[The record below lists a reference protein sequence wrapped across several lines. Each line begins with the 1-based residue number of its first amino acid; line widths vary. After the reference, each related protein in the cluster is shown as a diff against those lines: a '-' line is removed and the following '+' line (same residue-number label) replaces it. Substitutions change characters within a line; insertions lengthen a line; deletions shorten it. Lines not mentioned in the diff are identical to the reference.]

1 MPIIGGISELQLL
14 RIHCAFLLQYSP
26 TPPALPI
33 HSDTSRYRD
42 SVHLY
47 EEFSCACCYQDI
59 IQRGYKMNTGQT
71 LTCSKWLPN
80 FRTIGIVLPETQ
92 GPQSCPLRVGKPSS
106 WRSNFVRKAIQ
117 FRTQVCVGFCAQ
129 PTYGDLYANFI
140 WAYCVGYPLIT

>member
-1 MPIIGGISELQLL
+1 
-14 RIHCAFLLQYSP
+14 
-26 TPPALPI
+26 
-33 HSDTSRYRD
+33 
-42 SVHLY
+42 
-47 EEFSCACCYQDI
+47 
-59 IQRGYKMNTGQT
+59 MNTGQT

-140 WAYCVGYPLIT
+140 WAYWVGYPVAGDLTMNKHGNFYKRIIQGRKRTETYCQPRRIFLVQYGMYMSPLLLHHLHLSPY